1 MTTTRQAIHTF
12 VAVFTATAVI
22 TGCKPAPK
30 PAEPAPP
37 PVDQATWT
45 AAVTNTGYAIVRQQ
59 GGQDTLRLACAR
71 QPSRF
76 VVWVAGFNPVAS
88 EERLSIGFD
97 GHVAALVARSTAPG
111 PGVDAEGAI
120 PMPELEAMLAARTV
134 AASYGSQTL
143 SVAAPSRQ
151 LADAFVESCRQA
163 VADGAPVT
171 PEEAAADTA
180 AAQTN

>member
-30 PAEPAPP
+30 PAPP
-37 PVDQATWT
+37 PAATAVEGWQ
-45 AAVTNTGYAIVRQQ
+45 AAVTNTGYAIVRHDANGDQI
-59 GGQDTLRLACAR
+59 RLACAR

-76 VVWVAGFNPVAS
+76 VVWVAAFNPVAS
-88 EERLSIGFD
+88 EERLSVGFD
-97 GHVAALVARSTAPG
+97 DQVTALVAKSLAPG

-120 PMPELEAMLAARTV
+120 PMTELATLLHGKTV

-143 SVAAPSRQ
+143 SVPAPEPA
-151 LADAFVESCRQA
+151 LADAFVEACKQA
-163 VADGAPVT
+163 VDDAAPHGAAPAD
-171 PEEAAADTA
+171 EAD
-180 AAQTN
+180 NP

>member
-22 TGCKPAPK
+22 TGCKPADK
-30 PAEPAPP
+30 PAPTPEPAP
-37 PVDQATWT
+37 AEGTWN
-45 AAVTNTGYAIVRQQ
+45 AVVTNTGYAIVRKE
-59 GGQDTLRLACAR
+59 GGQDALRLACAR

-76 VVWVAGFNPVAS
+76 VVWVGAFNPVAS

-97 GHVAALVARSTAPG
+97 DQVVALVAQSTAPG

-120 PMPELEAMLAARTV
+120 PMKELETLLHARTV
-134 AASYGSQTL
+134 GASYGAQTV
-143 SVAAPSRQ
+143 SIPAPEPS

-163 VADGAPVT
+163 DADR
-171 PEEAAADTA
+171 
-180 AAQTN
+180 